1 MERVVLSK
9 NVESILSDLRGFSFF
24 VFESDVA
31 QQAIKIPQSGT
42 FMQLNQYIDDN
53 AKITTSK

>member
-31 QQAIKIPQSGT
+31 QQATKIPQSGT
-42 FMQLNQYIDDN
+42 FVQLNQHIG
-53 AKITTSK
+53 